1 VPDAQSALAI
11 VGATDMAALVPRRLA
26 VAHAGQYGLKLFD
39 PPYPSTPIVIEA
51 IWRRDLSQS
60 PPLEWFR
67 RRLREAAEH
76 L

>member
-1 VPDAQSALAI
+1 
-11 VGATDMAALVPRRLA
+11 MAALVPKRLA
-26 VAHAGQYGLKLFD
+26 IAHAAQYGLKLFES
-39 PPYPSTPIVIEA
+39 PYPSTSIVIEA

-67 RRLREAAEH
+67 RRLRAAAAH